1 MSAVGLPQRKAV
13 FLGITYQRLFIDTTA
28 NVMTKKA
35 INATLSLK
43 TILQLVVQLTA
54 TISIIGLN
62 LALNS
67 ALVENVLQLV
77 TMIIKL

>member
-1 MSAVGLPQRKAV
+1 MSAVELPQRKAV

-28 NVMTKKA
+28 HMMTEKA

-43 TILQLVVQLTA
+43 TFLQLVVQLTV
-54 TISIIGLN
+54 TISITGLN
-62 LALNS
+62 PALNL
-67 ALVENVLQLV
+67 ALVENVLLLE